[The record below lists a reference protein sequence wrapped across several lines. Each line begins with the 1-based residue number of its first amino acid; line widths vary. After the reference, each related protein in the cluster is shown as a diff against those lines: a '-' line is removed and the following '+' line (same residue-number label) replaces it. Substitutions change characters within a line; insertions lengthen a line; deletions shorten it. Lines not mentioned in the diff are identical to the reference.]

1 MATLVK
7 FKDMTDD
14 SADTNFGIL
23 LDDGNIICMYCGGT
37 VEKGDYEIVE
47 KLNSDSWYYANQSLL
62 AEFEL

>member
-14 SADTNFGIL
+14 STDINFGIL
-23 LDDGNIICMYCGGT
+23 LDDGNIICMCCGET
-37 VEKGDYEIVE
+37 VEEGDYEIVE

-62 AEFEL
+62 LEFEL